1 MSLRTA
7 SLWFLGALLLLA
19 TCRTMCRPNL
29 YATQERD
36 NIAAGTSAGH
46 VVGTDEL
53 GRDRAARISLAILLS
68 LGGAC
73 CASAV
78 SSTVALALGG
88 LSAFSPRWVSWSLL
102 YIADLF
108 LVLPWLFLLMLVR
121 STLPLNLPPA
131 QSEVVTFLLLAL
143 LGVPVFLRVNHQTTA
158 SLIRADWMLQAQAWG
173 LKPHQIAWQVW
184 PHLRPLLWTQFL
196 LYVPACVIAEA
207 NLGTM
212 GLGLSEP
219 LPSLGTFLA
228 NLQSEALLGTT
239 YLVFLPVALLILALV
254 ALELTIFGAEP

>member
-1 MSLRTA
+1 MRTI

-19 TCRTMCRPNL
+19 TCRTIWRPNL

-36 NIAAGTSAGH
+36 QIAIGVSAGH
-46 VVGTDEL
+46 AAGTDEL

-73 CASAV
+73 CASAL
-78 SSTVALALGG
+78 SSALALSLGG

-102 YIADLF
+102 YAGDLF

-121 STLPLNLPPA
+121 STLPLNLPPT
-131 QSEVVTFLLLAL
+131 QSEAVTFCLLAL
-143 LGVPVFLRVNHQTTA
+143 LGIPVFLRVNHERTS
-158 SLIRADWMLQAQAWG
+158 SLARADWMLQAQASG
-173 LKPHQIAWQVW
+173 LRPHQIALQLW

-207 NLGTM
+207 NLGTL

-228 NLQSEALLGTT
+228 NLQSEALLGTS